1 MIWSNAS
8 ASFVVSYET
17 NVNGLGYHIEIAEY
31 TVDGAAT
38 AGGALVPTDSV
49 GGSTEDLRPS
59 AGVSGNLVGVP
70 FLSTLSTPIGYPGL
84 TALNLQG
91 AQVGSSV
98 YIANA
103 AVESPTSST
112 AIAVAGTPQGFVA
125 AYSEPSATFVTF
137 IPTSSSGIVSDG
149 GAFPTM
155 TLAGGATNGQGLL
168 AVGDDVGTGGAKGVG
183 VALNYNSGL
192 SFAYVSADGSQVSGP
207 ISVLSNPG
215 ADTFSMTNYNGSMV
229 LTVYGQDSY
238 SAQIAASGCQ

>member
-1 MIWSNAS
+1 
-8 ASFVVSYET
+8 
-17 NVNGLGYHIEIAEY
+17 
-31 TVDGAAT
+31 
-38 AGGALVPTDSV
+38 
-49 GGSTEDLRPS
+49 
-59 AGVSGNLVGVP
+59 
-70 FLSTLSTPIGYPGL
+70 
-84 TALNLQG
+84 
-91 AQVGSSV
+91 
-98 YIANA
+98 
-103 AVESPTSST
+103 
-112 AIAVAGTPQGFVA
+112 VAGTPQGFVA